1 MDYNFASEFCDYN
14 QSCNLEKIGFDK
26 PCLGYYNSN
35 NPEKILRVNSNES
48 ISKFTKSQYI
58 DMWEPDLSVVVCA
71 PLLQQAFNF
80 FIENDYHNDIKKEND
95 ENWQFIIESKAAIL
109 YSEYYTTHTGCV
121 TACLDKLV
129 DLYKSEFFPKIEA
142 IEEIKN
148 FLKENHLF
156 TFYGSDELIEEFLRV
171 EN

>member
-1 MDYNFASEFCDYN
+1 MNFNFNTEFCNYN

-26 PCLGYYNSN
+26 PCLGYYNSSN
-35 NPEKILRVNSNES
+35 TQDVIRTNSDES

-80 FIENDYHNDIKKEND
+80 FIENNYHNDIKKEND
-95 ENWQFIIESKAAIL
+95 RNWQFIIESKATIF

-121 TACLDKLV
+121 TACLDKLL

>member
-1 MDYNFASEFCDYN
+1 MNFNFNTEFCNYN
-14 QSCNLEKIGFDK
+14 QSCSLEKIGFDK
-26 PCLGYYNSN
+26 LCLGYYNSSN
-35 NPEKILRVNSNES
+35 TQDVIRTNSDES

-80 FIENDYHNDIKKEND
+80 FIENDYHNDIKKESD
-95 ENWQFIIESKAAIL
+95 GNWQFIIESKSTIF
-109 YSEYYTTHTGCV
+109 YSEYYTTHPECV
-121 TACLDKLV
+121 TACLDKLI
-129 DLYKSEFFPKIEA
+129 DLYMCEFFPKIEA